1 MTESDTI
8 YHVSYIKFKNYNEKF
23 QFAPFIPYRWPKSAE
38 ITEFQDIQM
47 IHCIQGSE
55 RNEGEILIGK
65 MKGFM
70 LPLK

>member
-8 YHVSYIKFKNYNEKF
+8 YHVSYIKFKSYNEKF

-47 IHCIQGSE
+47 QWKEWG
-55 RNEGEILIGK
+55 RNTDWKDEGFYAAFK
-65 MKGFM
+65 VSQ
-70 LPLK
+70 